1 MFLRRLVLLVMILC
15 TVLTTVAEEGKKK
28 EGAVAETYSGKQ
40 DQSWEVVQSELAALK
55 TKMDVQFVLVNNLVA
70 EKSNLKGEELSAKM
84 AEVKKQ
90 HQKYEQLVVEYNKKN
105 DEFMTRYPERGL
117 KEKRIYKRVKIK
129 SLDSFEDDFTFR
141 GRMNKLH
148 KKVLSQYPKS
158 SGQNQNNNK
167 SNTNADSAD
176 EPQNNVTDQI
186 QFKK

>member
-1 MFLRRLVLLVMILC
+1 MFLRS
-15 TVLTTVAEEGKKK
+15 VAAIGVFLNLGLSFALAQEQGQPVPE
-28 EGAVAETYSGKQ
+28 ASYSGKQ
-40 DQSWEVVQSELAALK
+40 DQSWEVVQNELAALK
-55 TKMDVQFVLVNNLVA
+55 TKMDAQFSVVNNLVA
-70 EKSNLKGEELSAKM
+70 EKSNLKGEDLNAKM

-90 HQKYEQLVVEYNKKN
+90 HQKYEQMVVEYNKKN
-105 DEFMTRYPERGL
+105 DEFLTRYPERGL

-158 SGQNQNNNK
+158 SGQDKNNNK
-167 SNTNADSAD
+167 SNTKADGAGES
-176 EPQNNVTDQI
+176 QKNVTDQI

>member
-1 MFLRRLVLLVMILC
+1 M
-15 TVLTTVAEEGKKK
+15 AQEGKPEAKPGVEAQEK
-28 EGAVAETYSGKQ
+28 YSGKQ
-40 DQSWEVVQSELAALK
+40 DQSWELVQNELAASK
-55 TKMDVQFVLVNNLVA
+55 TKMDAQFAVVNNLVA
-70 EKSNLKGEELSAKM
+70 EKSSLKGEELAAKM
-84 AEVKKQ
+84 AEIKKQ
-90 HQKYEQLVVEYNKKN
+90 HQKYEQMAVEYNKKN
-105 DEFMTRYPERGL
+105 DEFLTRYPERGL

-167 SNTNADSAD
+167 SNTKADSVD
-176 EPQNNVTDQI
+176 QSQKNVTDQI